1 MAEGELQ
8 DIQYWNPISGIHEST
23 PPTFSVGHWGGL
35 ACRGV
40 NLTGSTKEMYM
51 HFDVIDPRGYLID
64 TWNTAIHIVPSGG
77 GFSANYGVYC
87 DIVGDYTMQCHLAI
101 AGIGYVD
108 SIWETICHV
117 TEAEV
122 EAVIDTWWLWDAVGD
137 DWVRPSP
144 TLIPLGSDIGIR
156 GRAWNKSDF
165 TINMRMDVVTHSPS
179 GKTQTGVGGVVEVS
193 PGLVPDEYPYWDFL
207 WEADEFGD
215 WEADL
220 ILYAAFS
227 GEELVEIDRREN
239 ISVASVQEAP
249 PVEAKFSELA
259 IKSFTKV

>member
-1 MAEGELQ
+1 MEEGKLQ
-8 DIQYWNPISGIHEST
+8 DIQYWNPISGIYESI

-40 NLTGSTKEMYM
+40 NLTGSTQEMYM
-51 HFDVIDPRGYLID
+51 TFSVIDPRGYLID
-64 TWNTAIHIVPSGG
+64 TWGTNIHIVPSGG

-101 AGIGYVD
+101 AEIGYVD

-117 TEAEV
+117 TKAEV
-122 EAVIDTWWLWDAVGD
+122 EAFIDTWWLWDAVEN

-144 TLIPLGSDIGIR
+144 TLIPFGSDIGIK
-156 GRAWNKSDF
+156 GRAWNKSNSI
-165 TINMRMDVVTHSPS
+165 INMRMNIVTHSPS
-179 GKTQTGVGGVVEVS
+179 GKTQTGTGGVVEVS
-193 PGLVPDEYPYWDFL
+193 PGLYPTDYPCWDFL

-220 ILYAAFS
+220 ILYAAFP
-227 GEELVEIDRREN
+227 GEALVEVDRREN

-249 PVEAKFSELA
+249 SVEAKFSEFA
-259 IKSFTKV
+259 VKSFSKV